1 MGFNE
6 QNATGITDQSGGL
19 REMATLAAPLVL
31 SQILITAMGFV
42 DSVVVGR
49 LGANELAAGGLAG
62 TWVWA
67 LVQAFGTRRAR
78 PDWQAIHRLWRFRS
92 GAWQR
97 IRI

>member
-31 SQILITAMGFV
+31 SQILITAMGVV

-49 LGANELAAGGLAG
+49 LGASELAAVGLAG
-62 TWVWA
+62 IWVWA

-78 PDWQAIHRLWRFRS
+78 PNLQAIRRLGRFRS
-92 GAWQR
+92 GVWEL